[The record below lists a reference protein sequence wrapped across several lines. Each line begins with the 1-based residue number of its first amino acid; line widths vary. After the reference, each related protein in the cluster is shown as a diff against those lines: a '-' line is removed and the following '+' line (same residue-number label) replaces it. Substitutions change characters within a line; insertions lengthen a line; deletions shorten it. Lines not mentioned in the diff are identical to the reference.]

1 MKNKALHF
9 MAAAVLSSALLMT
22 GCGSHSGDTNSS
34 TKQTQDQT
42 QRGAGQDSAQTSAA
56 EDQNQAS
63 DDQNQSQDTQTPET
77 HPDLETRVETEV
89 VQQPETQAPIIR
101 QPIMV
106 KAIAMASM
114 MMAEP
119 GSPFTKTARD
129 SGLMKAV

>member
-34 TKQTQDQT
+34 TKQTQAQT
-42 QRGAGQDSAQTSAA
+42 QGGAGQDSAQTSAA

-89 VQQPETQAPIIR
+89 VQQPETQAPDTENNIDN
-101 QPIMV
+101 P
-106 KAIAMASM
+106 AADN
-114 MMAEP
+114 
-119 GSPFTKTARD
+119 GNL
-129 SGLMKAV
+129 SGTRSVHFLSGYRL

>member
-63 DDQNQSQDTQTPET
+63 DDQNQSQDTQNNIDNPAADNGE
-77 HPDLETRVETEV
+77 
-89 VQQPETQAPIIR
+89 
-101 QPIMV
+101 
-106 KAIAMASM
+106 
-114 MMAEP
+114 
-119 GSPFTKTARD
+119 GD
-129 SGLMKAV
+129 SNGFYDDGGTWITVHKNSQGQWVDESGMTYQFGDDGVTDQNGVFYPY

>member
-89 VQQPETQAPIIR
+89 VPYF
-101 QPIMV
+101 
-106 KAIAMASM
+106 S
-114 MMAEP
+114 
-119 GSPFTKTARD
+119 
-129 SGLMKAV
+129 

>member
-89 VQQPETQAPIIR
+89 VQQP
-101 QPIMV
+101 IMV

>member
-63 DDQNQSQDTQTPET
+63 
-77 HPDLETRVETEV
+77 
-89 VQQPETQAPIIR
+89 
-101 QPIMV
+101 
-106 KAIAMASM
+106 
-114 MMAEP
+114 EP
-119 GSPFTKTARD
+119 GYADTGNT
-129 SGLMKAV
+129 SGSGDKSGNRGSAAAGNTGTGYRE